1 MPVPSY
7 EQFIE
12 PLLQFLGD
20 KVEPVPARDA
30 HEAAANMLG
39 LSAEQRLEALTG
51 GQPVYKN
58 RAGWAHDRLKRSGYS
73 HSPKRGFWQLTAE
86 GRKYF
91 QATTFPLP
99 VDEVRRIQADSI
111 DVRLRPAPGG
121 APLTA
126 LLPMSA
132 GPVLD
137 QIQSPDDRLDQA
149 TREIRSSVMADVL
162 EMLKNVSPTYFE
174 HIVLD
179 VLHGIGYGASRSD
192 IQRVGGTGDG
202 GIDGIISLDRLG
214 LERVYVQAKRWQS
227 VVGSPEIQGFFGA
240 LAGRRATKG
249 VFITTSSFSAQA
261 INYAASVEKI
271 VLVDGAKLAE
281 LMVDHGIGV
290 TLRQVKIPRMDSDYF
305 DESGS

>member
-86 GRKYF
+86 GRKYL

-99 VDEVRRIQADSI
+99 ADEVRRIQADSI

-126 LLPMSA
+126 LSPMSV
-132 GPVLD
+132 GPALD

-179 VLHGIGYGASRSD
+179 VLHGIGYGASRTD